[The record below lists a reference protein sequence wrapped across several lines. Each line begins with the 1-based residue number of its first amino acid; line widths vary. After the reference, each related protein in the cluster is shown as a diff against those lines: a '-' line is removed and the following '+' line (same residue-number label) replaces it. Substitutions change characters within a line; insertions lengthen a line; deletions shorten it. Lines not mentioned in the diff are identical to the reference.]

1 MTSDNLRDIAEALRD
16 LRFIQA
22 SSIVA
27 LRLKESKQTTAYMNK
42 LAVLQQICEQESLES
57 LI

>member
-1 MTSDNLRDIAEALRD
+1 MIREDLYQISQALRD

-27 LRLKESKQTTAYMNK
+27 LRLKDSKATKEYMAN
-42 LAVLQQICEQESLES
+42 LNALQEKVEKEMNEC
-57 LI
+57 